1 LIIRIYIVNVQFSNL
16 IRRSFSLKKK
26 SIPQSMIYIYIFF
39 RLFVGRRKFVYFLF
53 YFCFN
58 TTFSNISA
66 ISWRPVLVVEAG
78 LPGGNHR
85 PWASN
90 WFVVN
95 VREKKI
101 VNWIFFF
108 SFSFQFHSI
117 HIFFRTLM
125 FKTPFPP
132 RVPIVISA
140 YLADVQIKLLLCN

>member
-1 LIIRIYIVNVQFSNL
+1 MDKVHGGEYLILSISSVLSVSKNIPDK
-16 IRRSFSLKKK
+16 LK
-26 SIPQSMIYIYIFF
+26 FF
-39 RLFVGRRKFVYFLF
+39 
-53 YFCFN
+53 
-58 TTFSNISA
+58 
-66 ISWRPVLVVEAG
+66 
-78 LPGGNHR
+78 
-85 PWASN
+85 
-90 WFVVN
+90 VN

-140 YLADVQIKLLLCN
+140 YLADVQIN